1 MHEKVILPLKS
12 NEPLFYNK
20 DKLEALKEEL
30 EEFLS
35 DKSNSYMNNKDFAKK
50 FMGIQEIQS
59 NNSVEGYN
67 DDVKKIISVT
77 SKEKNSAKGE
87 HIITNL
93 YNGYNMILG
102 NPEINKENLKKL
114 YDILSEGLLSA
125 DDKNNMGNYY
135 RMAPVYI
142 YFSRVMWAKPDEG
155 VPYEL
160 INEHMESL
168 FSYLNDNSSS
178 LSATDNFIKSQIAH
192 YYFVYV
198 HPYFDVN
205 GRTSRTVSMWHLL
218 NNKAYPY
225 IIFNRAIP
233 LTLKTYYKIIR
244 EVKLFNNATFF
255 LNYMLGNVKLELE
268 KESVISSIEESI
280 KGSITPSEYQT
291 LLYILS
297 LNGLKTCKDFAS
309 FYNRIIEKTPV
320 TTIRDE
326 MLMPLI
332 DKNVLKVV
340 RKTDSHLNDGT
351 SNFVF
356 DLNRD
361 FIDND
366 PVKIKRLK
374 IEQKSK

>member
-114 YDILSEGLLSA
+114 YDILSEGLLSV

-309 FYNRIIEKTPV
+309 FYNRINEKTPV

-374 IEQKSK
+374 I